1 MKNSH
6 WLGEKSWDL
15 ELNLK
20 RRADKL
26 ATWKEAVQA
35 RLNGRARRTWATKSK
50 ERQPKSS
57 ITSPHVVHGCSA
69 AFLTTP
75 NACVSV
81 PVWYLLCHFSLC
93 QQSLSV
99 HAWEDPQGS
108 QEKKKHRCL
117 FHSEPSRISGEH
129 NYPSGALHSSFYCM
143 ITASTPLQGSSR
155 QLGIL

>member
-1 MKNSH
+1 MRNSH

-15 ELNLK
+15 ELSLK

-57 ITSPHVVHGCSA
+57 ITSLRVVHGCSA

-75 NACVSV
+75 TACVSV

-99 HAWEDPQGS
+99 HAWEDPKGVR
-108 QEKKKHRCL
+108 KKNIAVSFIL
-117 FHSEPSRISGEH
+117 NVPESLG
-129 NYPSGALHSSFYCM
+129 NTDYPSGALHSSFYCV
-143 ITASTPLQGSSR
+143 ITASTPLQGSWR